1 MDWPLRAVPA
11 GCFESP
17 IPSHEC
23 LQHVRDQH
31 RRVYG
36 LAIRLRV
43 QRGVAI
49 EVGLQAGRAREGQL
63 DAFRLRERTEP
74 QLLGRAHRIVPRLKN
89 SGWYGRS
96 TRSRLTMM
104 RTGRPGRSVSVGW
117 MFMLRRVISCP
128 T

>member
-36 LAIRLRV
+36 LAIRLSV

-49 EVGLQAGRAREGQL
+49 EVGLQAGRARKVSLMLSVFG
-63 DAFRLRERTEP
+63 
-74 QLLGRAHRIVPRLKN
+74 
-89 SGWYGRS
+89 SGPSRS
-96 TRSRLTMM
+96 FLAVLIALF
-104 RTGRPGRSVSVGW
+104 PD
-117 MFMLRRVISCP
+117 
-128 T
+128 